1 MDTWRGL
8 RAVFGRHALRQLMI
22 AIFISTVASIVESM
36 AVILIVPLVSILSGA
51 GIKVAI
57 IDQAMAAVG
66 LSATRESVPI
76 LLAAVLG
83 AFLIKDIVVVA
94 FRWWFLGF
102 TMRHRS
108 LTAIRLF
115 RYYLNAPYSLHTSR
129 SSSELLQLM
138 GTTVGSVFAYT
149 VTGFV
154 TLWMDA
160 VTIVLLSSAV
170 LIAAPGPTLAA
181 GAYFVVGSFVFL
193 RVIQRAAHSAGRQQQ
208 EAAKAGYRAAF
219 HGLGGIKE
227 IQLRGAQDFFTEH
240 YSASELKNARASHV
254 AAFLGELPKYVL
266 EIMLFVGLG
275 TALIFL
281 STSGS
286 GDSILATVAVLA
298 AAAFR
303 ILPSASRLVGAIT
316 GLRIGRPSLDLLI
329 RELDAADAV
338 RETRSRAAP
347 TPFRRH
353 LLVERV
359 SFRYGADLPDV
370 VDDITLDLPAGT
382 SMALVGGSGAGK
394 STLVDIIMGFHTPT
408 AGRVMADGVDVS
420 DDINGWRQNI
430 AMVPQDVY
438 LLEGTLAE
446 NIAFDGAVDPERL
459 RAAVAGSQLSD
470 LVATLPAGLETHIG
484 ERGSRLSGG
493 QRQRVGI
500 ARALYRQPT
509 LLVLDE
515 ATSAL
520 DNDTERQITATIE
533 ALHGRVTTIVVA
545 HRLSTVRHVDQLVF
559 LSQGRVAAT
568 GSFDEVRETN
578 DEFARLVEL
587 GSLAANDDTQT
598 DDRRIG

>member
-1 MDTWRGL
+1 
-8 RAVFGRHALRQLMI
+8 
-22 AIFISTVASIVESM
+22 
-36 AVILIVPLVSILSGA
+36 
-51 GIKVAI
+51 
-57 IDQAMAAVG
+57 
-66 LSATRESVPI
+66 
-76 LLAAVLG
+76 
-83 AFLIKDIVVVA
+83 
-94 FRWWFLGF
+94 
-102 TMRHRS
+102 
-108 LTAIRLF
+108 
-115 RYYLNAPYSLHTSR
+115 
-129 SSSELLQLM
+129 
-138 GTTVGSVFAYT
+138 
-149 VTGFV
+149 
-154 TLWMDA
+154 
-160 VTIVLLSSAV
+160 
-170 LIAAPGPTLAA
+170 
-181 GAYFVVGSFVFL
+181 
-193 RVIQRAAHSAGRQQQ
+193 
-208 EAAKAGYRAAF
+208 
-219 HGLGGIKE
+219 
-227 IQLRGAQDFFTEH
+227 
-240 YSASELKNARASHV
+240 
-254 AAFLGELPKYVL
+254 
-266 EIMLFVGLG
+266 
-275 TALIFL
+275 
-281 STSGS
+281 
-286 GDSILATVAVLA
+286 
-298 AAAFR
+298 
-303 ILPSASRLVGAIT
+303 
-316 GLRIGRPSLDLLI
+316 
-329 RELDAADAV
+329 
-338 RETRSRAAP
+338 
-347 TPFRRH
+347 
-353 LLVERV
+353 
-359 SFRYGADLPDV
+359 
-370 VDDITLDLPAGT
+370 
-382 SMALVGGSGAGK
+382 
-394 STLVDIIMGFHTPT
+394 
-408 AGRVMADGVDVS
+408 MADGVDVS

>member
-1 MDTWRGL
+1 
-8 RAVFGRHALRQLMI
+8 MI
-22 AIFISTVASIVESM
+22 AIFISAVASIVESM
-36 AVILIVPLVSILSGA
+36 AVILIIPLVSILSGA

-83 AFLIKDIVVVA
+83 AFLIKDVVVVA

-138 GTTVGSVFAYT
+138 GPTVGSVFAYT

-154 TLWMDA
+154 TLCMDA
-160 VTIVLLSSAV
+160 VTILLISSAV
-170 LIAAPGPTLAA
+170 LAVAPGPTLAVA
-181 GAYFVVGSFVFL
+181 AYFAVGSLIFL
-193 RVIQRAAHSAGRQQQ
+193 RVIQRAAHSAGGRQQ
-208 EAAKAGYRAAF
+208 EAARAGYRAAF
-219 HGLGGIKE
+219 HGFGGIKE
-227 IQLRGAQDFFTEH
+227 IQLRGAQDFFAEH
-240 YSASELKNARASHV
+240 YTASEMENARASRV
-254 AAFLGELPKYVL
+254 AAFLGEMPKYVL
-266 EIMLFVGLG
+266 EIMLFIGLG
-275 TALIFL
+275 GALVFL
-281 STSGS
+281 SATG
-286 GDSILATVAVLA
+286 GADSILAMVAVLA

-303 ILPSASRLVGAIT
+303 ILPSASRLVGAAT
-316 GLRIGRPSLDLLI
+316 GLRIGKPSIALLL
-329 RELDAADAV
+329 RELDAADAQEQV
-338 RETRSRAAP
+338 EVASAP
-347 TPFRRH
+347 TPFRQD
-353 LLVERV
+353 LVVDRV
-359 SFRYGADLPDV
+359 SFRYGPDLPDV
-370 VDDITLDLPAGT
+370 VDDVTLSLPAGT

-394 STLVDIIMGFHTPT
+394 STLVDIIMGFHAPT
-408 AGRVMADGVDVS
+408 SGRVVVDGVDVGQ
-420 DDINGWRQNI
+420 DIAAWRQNI

-438 LLEGTLAE
+438 LLEGSLAE
-446 NIAFDGAVDPERL
+446 NIAFDEAVDPVRL
-459 RAAVAGSQLSD
+459 HQAIVASQLGD
-470 LVATLPAGLETHIG
+470 LVATLPAGVDTPIG

-500 ARALYRQPT
+500 ARALYRRPT

-520 DNDTERQITATIE
+520 DNDTERQITSTIE
-533 ALHGRVTTIVVA
+533 ALRGRVTTIVVA

-568 GSFDEVRETN
+568 GSFDEVRDANE
-578 DEFARLVEL
+578 EFARLVKL
-587 GSLAANDDTQT
+587 GSLTGIEGMEADH
-598 DDRRIG
+598 G